1 MSKFWMMGAAI
12 VAVSVAAMAWNTQP
26 VRSSESLLGKAQSEF
41 AMKAR
46 DALMQR
52 YMAQASTAPAAAV
65 APKSTA
71 LLPYAVASLEPV
83 AAPMVVARKTSL
95 EASAPQPQTV
105 TIAPLD
111 APIAM
116 QEVAPPP
123 PVALPAPS
131 VDSAPE
137 TKMQI
142 AALPDEP
149 PVSPSPK
156 PIEVAAPVSELAHA
170 DTAVVTTTSAAPRQ
184 QAKATQSK
192 AAQSAHRTHKQPTT
206 NAVVHRSERT
216 ASRILTPQDL
226 ASLRA
231 RSPELAAAIA
241 RYM

>member
-1 MSKFWMMGAAI
+1 MSKFWVMGGAI
-12 VAVSVAAMAWNTQP
+12 MAVSVAVMAWNTQP
-26 VRSSESLLGKAQSEF
+26 VRSSESLLSKAQSEF

-52 YMAQASTAPAAAV
+52 YMAQSATASAAAV

-95 EASAPQPQTV
+95 EAIAPQPQTV
-105 TIAPLD
+105 TVAPLD

-123 PVALPAPS
+123 PVALPDPS
-131 VDSAPE
+131 ADGTPA

-142 AALPDEP
+142 ASLPDEP
-149 PVSPSPK
+149 QMSLSPK
-156 PIEVAAPVSELAHA
+156 PIAEAAPVSELAKA
-170 DTAVVTTTSAAPRQ
+170 DRPIVTPTSVAPRRQ
-184 QAKATQSK
+184 TK
-192 AAQSAHRTHKQPTT
+192 AAHNTRHKQEQPIT
-206 NAVVHRSERT
+206 NTVVHRSKRT
-216 ASRILTPQDL
+216 ASRTLTPRDL
-226 ASLRA
+226 ESLRA